1 MILIVVSLINKRT
14 ENKTVINRDQPVFPT
29 DRGWQP
35 AQISFWWWCI
45 CWNETPSPAPI
56 SDGLCTLPCTSP
68 SSLSYLW
75 RWKNKKHSHE
85 EVVCPFLGSS
95 ACSQV
100 VELEGF
106 PPRSRLHART
116 GLSTHSIFISC
127 VFNTHVSVF
136 STDTQLQLFDL
147 ALMTAVVR
155 WISKNDESVPPRDT
169 GKTSEE
175 PVGSTQFIL
184 RKHPNYCPN
193 VGYCYLKWL
202 YTFPGTNVC
211 VIGLMEE
218 WKKQQQL
225 KETSKLSMNSAKR
238 FKLMSG
244 YYFFFKNT
252 PIWHG

>member
-1 MILIVVSLINKRT
+1 MYLLKWNSFSSSNLWWSVYTTLYFSFVLVLPVKVKKQ
-14 ENKTVINRDQPVFPT
+14 KT
-29 DRGWQP
+29 
-35 AQISFWWWCI
+35 
-45 CWNETPSPAPI
+45 
-56 SDGLCTLPCTSP
+56 
-68 SSLSYLW
+68 
-75 RWKNKKHSHE
+75 HSHE

-184 RKHPNYCPN
+184 RKYPNYCLN

-218 WKKQQQL
+218 WKKKKQL
-225 KETSKLSMNSAKR
+225 KETSKLTMNSAKR

-244 YYFFFKNT
+244 YYLKKNNT